1 MTAGEIQARA
11 QYYRTALLLGL
22 RDGLEVVA
30 WADEVIASGAEVPA
44 ELLEVSL
51 TPALD
56 LSALRHALLP
66 LAGDG
71 ASAETVQAMLALCA
85 GDHAAGRRSIA
96 DTVRVLAQM
105 RRMVVLPDWLEHE
118 LDVLEDDHMLAVAG
132 VRGEVGEVEARVGR
146 FLDGRR

>member
-1 MTAGEIQARA
+1 MGRRGDCVWGRGARGVAG
-11 QYYRTALLLGL
+11 GL
-22 RDGLEVVA
+22 
-30 WADEVIASGAEVPA
+30 AD
-44 ELLEVSL
+44 
-51 TPALD
+51 
-56 LSALRHALLP
+56 
-66 LAGDG
+66 AGDG